1 VAIILKRNP
10 AGGERGLFSQDL
22 LQADE
27 RAEMVVVVYLM

>member
-10 AGGERGLFSQDL
+10 AGGERALLAGLAE
-22 LQADE
+22 ADE